1 MQTPEPLRGFVQTD
15 LATHEAWKQL
25 SLEKPIAAA
34 LMHQLV
40 VLADKDNYVA
50 ASHNALAELMG
61 VSKISIRRAMEV
73 LREGNWVQVL
83 QVGSSGTVNV
93 YAINSHVAWRKN
105 RDGLRYATVRGMI
118 LLSGSDQPKNQ
129 LEIEGKLRQVPKMLQ
144 GEQQLPSGDGL
155 PPVSQPS
162 LPGMEPDLP
171 AVYEDGE

>member
-1 MQTPEPLRGFVQTD
+1 MKTLAPLQGFVQTD
-15 LATHEAWKQL
+15 LSTHEAWKQL
-25 SLEKPIAAA
+25 TLEKPMAAA

-61 VSKISIRRAMEV
+61 VSKISIRRAMET

-105 RDGLRYATVRGMI
+105 RDGLRYATVRGTI
-118 LLSGSDQPKNQ
+118 LLAGSDQPRPLPEVEQ
-129 LEIEGKLRQVPKMLQ
+129 KLRQVPKMLQ

-162 LPGMEPDLP
+162 LPGMLPDLP

>member
-1 MQTPEPLRGFVQTD
+1 MKTLAPLQGFVQTD
-15 LATHEAWKQL
+15 LSTHEAWKQL
-25 SLEKPIAAA
+25 TLEKPMAAA

-61 VSKISIRRAMEV
+61 VSKISIRRAMET
-73 LREGNWVQVL
+73 LREGNWVQV
-83 QVGSSGTVNV
+83 
-93 YAINSHVAWRKN
+93 
-105 RDGLRYATVRGMI
+105 
-118 LLSGSDQPKNQ
+118 
-129 LEIEGKLRQVPKMLQ
+129 LQ

-162 LPGMEPDLP
+162 LPGMLPDLP